1 MKEAFNYLSKLTE
14 IERKN
19 SPDFF
24 FFKKEIILY

>member
-19 SPDFF
+19 SPE

>member
-19 SPDFF
+19 STE

>member
-24 FFKKEIILY
+24 FKKEIILY